1 MRGYVEGGAW
11 AVYATC
17 WRWWGGGVGRDA
29 TCVGGRDGM
38 VRAGHGGLG
47 GATLCVI
54 KVVGPAVGVHG
65 CDRKEACV
73 WATLRCLAASPPS
86 LSSLPQPPP
95 TPTHKYSRT
104 YPHSNT
110 HLPLGLPADHDL
122 LLSRDDLLRYGNH
135 ALTFRIVDRVF
146 AQVCPAS
153 PLPAPAAAAGQ
164 VLWCSLAC
172 TCAAQVVLRA
182 L

>member
-1 MRGYVEGGAW
+1 MCLGYP
-11 AVYATC
+11 
-17 WRWWGGGVGRDA
+17 
-29 TCVGGRDGM
+29 
-38 VRAGHGGLG
+38 
-47 GATLCVI
+47 TLPC
-54 KVVGPAVGVHG
+54 
-65 CDRKEACV
+65 
-73 WATLRCLAASPPS
+73 CLPTQLELPS
-86 LSSLPQPPP
+86 STHPP

-153 PLPAPAAAAGQ
+153 PIPAPAAAAVQ
-164 VLWCSLAC
+164 VLWCFLTC
-172 TCAAQVVLRA
+172 TCGAQVVLPA